1 MKVLQ
6 IGLGSMGK
14 RRIRNLQYLGVK
26 DIVGF
31 DIREDRLNEAKK
43 IYYIETVEDINDIDF
58 DKITHVIIST
68 PPDRHNEYVKIGLR
82 HNKHVFIEASVVDDE
97 YGALIEECKKYTKVV
112 APSCTMRFD
121 PLNIKVKEIL
131 DFGKLGKPI
140 FLQHHFGLYL
150 PFWHPYENIKDFYVS
165 NRRTGGAREI
175 VPFDLVYIS
184 WFMGEPCGK
193 ISSLITQTKN
203 LDVDIDDIYSLQ
215 YKTNN
220 NCHVQFTIDV
230 ASKKAYRTTRIVCE
244 NGNMDLDTVDGK
256 LSIYYATE
264 DKWQVYT
271 RGQLS
276 VTKSIEEMYILEMK
290 CFIEATEGKTTWG
303 YTLENDWKILRC
315 LYSAENN
322 CE

>member
-1 MKVLQ
+1 MYQ
-6 IGLGSMGK
+6 
-14 RRIRNLQYLGVK
+14 
-26 DIVGF
+26 
-31 DIREDRLNEAKK
+31 
-43 IYYIETVEDINDIDF
+43 
-58 DKITHVIIST
+58 
-68 PPDRHNEYVKIGLR
+68 
-82 HNKHVFIEASVVDDE
+82 
-97 YGALIEECKKYTKVV
+97 IEE
-112 APSCTMRFD
+112 
-121 PLNIKVKEIL
+121 
-131 DFGKLGKPI
+131 
-140 FLQHHFGLYL
+140 
-150 PFWHPYENIKDFYVS
+150 
-165 NRRTGGAREI
+165 TGGAREI

-184 WFMGEPCGK
+184 WFVGEPCGK

-264 DKWQVYT
+264 NKWQVYT

-303 YTLENDWKILRC
+303 YTLENDWKILKW